1 MFGQSLQAGPAAGGG
16 FQCPPGGKDP
26 PERLAVAV
34 DRDSNS
40 AAAIADWCSVWTKPL
55 TGLVS
60 TPRARALR
68 LFAMSWA
75 STGANAIP
83 LGVRGGSTRRAQVY
97 VADDTGLLKV
107 SFPQS
112 DASSDAAR
120 KRTRNLP
127 DIWKFLLFLAPS
139 QGLVS
144 T

>member
-1 MFGQSLQAGPAAGGG
+1 MPLPSPTGEVVLWI
-16 FQCPPGGKDP
+16 
-26 PERLAVAV
+26 L
-34 DRDSNS
+34 DR
-40 AAAIADWCSVWTKPL
+40 TKPL

-68 LFAMSWA
+68 LLFAMSWA